1 MKAAAC
7 QSPSCIKKIKYSK
20 KRFSICRTEF
30 LHPAMWHDHDI
41 DFTRWLHSA
50 MWHVAPESWHW
61 IRQVAAPCNVAG
73 GSAMNEPLNSPKC
86 LPYWNSTSGFDFY
99 TSPQSTRQGVGGCP
113 TMPTPPLATCS
124 CMYKQIFHDYE
135 HSTRGSE
142 IEQLESWKMP
152 GAFQVPHSVKWLD
165 LTRRSSLHRSLTM
178 ISR

>member
-113 TMPTPPLATCS
+113 TMPTPPPGYVLVHVQADISWLWAFNTWIWNRTTRELKNAWSISSSSFRKMTGSNTTKQLAS
-124 CMYKQIFHDYE
+124 
-135 HSTRGSE
+135 
-142 IEQLESWKMP
+142 
-152 GAFQVPHSVKWLD
+152 
-165 LTRRSSLHRSLTM
+165 
-178 ISR
+178 